1 MRLIG
6 LVVDSLGTGKVVCDP
21 KVNVGVG
28 VCRVGTVLDQEKVH
42 VVGHGRM
49 GLKWRGNENH

>member
-6 LVVDSLGTGKVVCDP
+6 LVVDLLGTRKVVCDQ

-28 VCRVGTVLDQEKVH
+28 VCRVGTDLDQKVH